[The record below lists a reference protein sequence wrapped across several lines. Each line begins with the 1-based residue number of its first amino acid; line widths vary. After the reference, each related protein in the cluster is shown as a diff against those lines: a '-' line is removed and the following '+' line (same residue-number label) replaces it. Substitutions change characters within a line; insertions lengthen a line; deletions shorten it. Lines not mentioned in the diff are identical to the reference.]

1 MLDLIGAL
9 ISASNGWLVYILAFL
24 AGVMGVYF
32 KGRSDGKTVE
42 KQRVD
47 EMESKAKNIS
57 NEVDSEVSSR
67 APSENRER
75 LSKWVR

>member
-1 MLDLIGAL
+1 MVELIGAL
-9 ISASNGWLVYILAFL
+9 ISASNGWLIYILAFL

-42 KQRVD
+42 KQRID
-47 EMESKAKNIS
+47 ELESKAKDIS